1 MGEIG
6 TGTNIHPKA
15 NMGDAIDNDKGD
27 RDSDMCRQRQS
38 IASPPRLASPLS
50 IATISTIDLLKN
62 AIFNVAE
69 MGTLTEAYA
78 PMYRCPYPRCTLY
91 PIKYTKIHLKYIS
104 YTQGI
109 GASVHRPPV
118 RGVDVHFRNEAP
130 MLNDRAKRYLYI
142 AYHIRNTRE
151 RCYR

>member
-15 NMGDAIDNDKGD
+15 NMDDAIDNDKGD
-27 RDSDMCRQRQS
+27 RDIDTCRQRQR
-38 IASPPRLASPLS
+38 IASPLS
-50 IATISTIDLLKN
+50 IATISTILKN

-78 PMYRCPYPRCTLY
+78 PMYLCPYPRCTPY
-91 PIKYTKIHLKYIS
+91 HIKYIKIHLKYIS

-118 RGVDVHFRNEAP
+118 RGGVDIHFRNEAP
-130 MLNDRAKRYLYI
+130 M
-142 AYHIRNTRE
+142 
-151 RCYR
+151 C

>member
-1 MGEIG
+1 
-6 TGTNIHPKA
+6 
-15 NMGDAIDNDKGD
+15 MGDAIDNDKGD
-27 RDSDMCRQRQS
+27 RDSDNLDDRS
-38 IASPPRLASPLS
+38 LEKYSKGTPLR
-50 IATISTIDLLKN
+50 

-130 MLNDRAKRYLYI
+130 M
-142 AYHIRNTRE
+142 
-151 RCYR
+151 